1 MCGKADETI
10 NHTVNE
16 YSKPG
21 QKVCKKRHDQIG
33 RHIHSEI
40 CWAKGIP
47 VTKNDTSTRQ
57 KQSLKMKLDENEWD

>member
-21 QKVCKKRHDQIG
+21 QKVCKKRHD
-33 RHIHSEI
+33 
-40 CWAKGIP
+40 
-47 VTKNDTSTRQ
+47 
-57 KQSLKMKLDENEWD
+57 